1 MNSLNFFLGA
11 NSDKGFVSY
20 FNELQDFS
28 DFLQLFILKGGPGSG
43 KSSLM
48 KKIYKHAQNLGH
60 SVEAINCASD
70 PNSLDAFIDY
80 TQGIAMADGTA
91 PHSFDP
97 FLPGVKEHII
107 YTGEYW
113 DTSLLLKNKEEI
125 YKLNEEIADCHK
137 SATAYIKAA
146 ASLIKENMDIARKHI
161 NKKELMEFGEMLASL
176 FAKGSSAR
184 EKKRLLSAVTCG
196 RVEFFESTLSS
207 LADKIYVLDDPWGAS
222 SDMLLSSLR
231 TKALS
236 NNLKIITCPCSVIPD
251 RLEHIIIPS
260 EKTAISVK
268 NSFHGTQKSFAETGG
283 FYHPFD
289 ESALKE
295 RQQSAHSL
303 INKATEC
310 VNKAK
315 SLHDD
320 LERHYVNA
328 MDFSHLETIAE
339 KLKKQLYL

>member
-1 MNSLNFFLGA
+1 MNNLNFFLGA

-20 FNELQDFS
+20 FDELQNYN

-48 KKIYKHAQNLGH
+48 KKMYKHAQSLGH

-70 PNSLDAFIDY
+70 PSSLDAFIDY

-97 FLPGVKEHII
+97 YLPGVKEHIL

-113 DTSLLLKNKEEI
+113 DAPALLKYKKEI
-125 YKLNEEIADCHK
+125 QMLNEEISDCHK

-146 ASLIKENMDIARKHI
+146 SPLIKENMCVSKKHI
-161 NKKELMEFGEMLASL
+161 NKKELSDFSEMLTSR
-176 FAKGSSAR
+176 FAKGNSAH

-196 RVEFFESTLSS
+196 RVEFFENSLSS
-207 LADKIYVLDDPWGAS
+207 LADKIYLIDDPWGAS
-222 SDMLLSSLR
+222 ADVLLSHLR
-231 TKALS
+231 SYAL
-236 NNLKIITCPCSVIPD
+236 NNGLEIITCPCSVIPE

-260 EKTAISVK
+260 EKIALSVK
-268 NSFHGTQKSFAETGG
+268 NSFHSAQKAYAQPGSF
-283 FYHPFD
+283 YYSFD
-289 ESALKE
+289 ESALTE
-295 RQQSAHSL
+295 RQRSARTL
-303 INKATEC
+303 INKASDC
-310 VNKAK
+310 VSRAK
-315 SLHDD
+315 MLHDD
-320 LERHYVNA
+320 LEKYYINA
-328 MDFSHLETIAE
+328 MDFSKLEDMAE